1 MKKEK
6 TQSFYLSSPLGLLEG
21 CMRGERLISLS
32 KSSGKL
38 KPAQSSDLTGQIED
52 QLQAYFQDQLQAYF
66 QDQLQK
72 FVIPLALEGTEKQK
86 RVWKALQNIP
96 YGKTMTYKEIALKV
110 KIPKGARFIGQC
122 CAKNPCL
129 IVIPCH
135 RVLSQKD
142 IGGFAL
148 GLKAKRKLLSI
159 ESRSIREQTK
169 L

>member
-21 CMRGERLISLS
+21 CMRRERLISLS

-38 KPAQSSDLTGQIED
+38 KPAQSSDFTGQIKG
-52 QLQAYFQDQLQAYF
+52 QLQAYFQG
-66 QDQLQK
+66 QLQK

-96 YGKTMTYKEIALKV
+96 YGKTMTYKEIALKL

-129 IVIPCH
+129 IVVPCH

-159 ESRSIREQTK
+159 ESRSIREQSSK
-169 L
+169 AQDSLN

>member
-6 TQSFYLSSPLGLLEG
+6 TQFFYLSSPLGLLEG
-21 CMRGERLISLS
+21 CLRGKKLISLL

-38 KPAQSSDLTGQIED
+38 KPAQSFELTYQIKD
-52 QLQAYFQDQLQAYF
+52 QLQAYFQG
-66 QDQLQK
+66 QLQK
-72 FVIPLALEGTEKQK
+72 FAIPLALEGTESQK
-86 RVWKALQNIP
+86 RVWKALQDIP
-96 YGKTMTYKEIALKV
+96 YGKTMTYKEIALKAG
-110 KIPKGARFIGQC
+110 IPKGARFAGQC

-135 RVLSQKD
+135 RALSEKD

-159 ESRSIREQTK
+159 ESRRIREQTK